1 MVRDA
6 TTTSQPRH
14 QQMYEKAAVAK
25 KKKDEKKKKYVS
37 CNVLLFSC
45 PYLVPPSNN
54 NRWPHY
60 MHLDEATPQH
70 LNSLPRFP
78 IDRPPQTIRFEDQEL
93 EKCTFAPKTNSSRRS
108 GSKQRGGS
116 QSRSNSNNRVMAPS
130 PVPPPLPPPPPNSAQ
145 TDANAVDGIAAP
157 PTKLGD
163 AAVWRRHMLQAG
175 GQHQRQANRTD
186 GKALTADVGS
196 IRAQSAAAAESS
208 PGRRSNSASDLDSP
222 QHRDSPTPSGYS
234 ASSFAPT
241 ASEVEDDSPKNR
253 VLNVMQ
259 HRRRQRAVSA
269 NNNERNSR

>member
-1 MVRDA
+1 LKIYHHRPPFLKRNLPAQASTSGKTGSSVVRDA
-6 TTTSQPRH
+6 TTSSQPRH

-25 KKKDEKKKKYVS
+25 KKKDEKKKK
-37 CNVLLFSC
+37 
-45 PYLVPPSNN
+45 
-54 NRWPHY
+54 
-60 MHLDEATPQH
+60 
-70 LNSLPRFP
+70 
-78 IDRPPQTIRFEDQEL
+78 FEDQEL

-116 QSRSNSNNRVMAPS
+116 QPRSNSNNRVMAPS
-130 PVPPPLPPPPPNSAQ
+130 PVPPPPPPLPAPTSTQA
-145 TDANAVDGIAAP
+145 DANPAEGTAAP

-175 GQHQRQANRTD
+175 EQQQRQANRAA
-186 GKALTADVGS
+186 GKALTADAGN
-196 IRAQSAAAAESS
+196 IQSAASGDSS

>member
-6 TTTSQPRH
+6 TTSSQPRH

-25 KKKDEKKKKYVS
+25 KKKDEKKKK
-37 CNVLLFSC
+37 
-45 PYLVPPSNN
+45 
-54 NRWPHY
+54 
-60 MHLDEATPQH
+60 
-70 LNSLPRFP
+70 
-78 IDRPPQTIRFEDQEL
+78 FEDQEL

-116 QSRSNSNNRVMAPS
+116 QPRSNSNNRVMAPS
-130 PVPPPLPPPPPNSAQ
+130 PVPPPPPPLPAPTSTQA
-145 TDANAVDGIAAP
+145 DANPAEGTAAP

-175 GQHQRQANRTD
+175 EQQQRQANRAA
-186 GKALTADVGS
+186 GKALTADAGN
-196 IRAQSAAAAESS
+196 IQSAASGDSS